1 MRMST
6 TSNAPLELQKFAAD
20 YPEMYRKFFEMNRAL
35 AKLQRKVG
43 ELSRGG
49 GRSQPAPA
57 EGRDSWENDD
67 GMLDPNM
74 ELD

>member
-43 ELSRGG
+43 ELLS
-49 GRSQPAPA
+49 
-57 EGRDSWENDD
+57 
-67 GMLDPNM
+67 LIHI
-74 ELD
+74 